1 MPQPNDHRLF
11 AVILGTNEIASAI
24 GIQLMRAGYCVVL
37 SHDPD
42 PPVIRRKMAF
52 HDALYT
58 DTAQLEDV
66 VAERV
71 DDGMQVYRALS
82 RPPQI
87 MVTWLGLLDLLP
99 VRHIDLLIDARLQ
112 KRRVTPDL
120 RRLARLSIGLGP
132 GFSSSFNCD
141 VAVETRPG
149 KIGLAADRS
158 WTDTAD
164 GVASSLG
171 NVGAERFVYSQLAGR
186 WRTPVEIGTRVY
198 KGLVLGH
205 LSGIP
210 VLAPRDGILRGIVR
224 DGSEIPAGVKLLEID
239 PRGRHAQWTGTD
251 ERGRSIA
258 RAVQMAVGSH
268 AAATKDTPAIHSLA
282 GHRI

>member
-198 KGLVLGH
+198 KDLVLGH
-205 LSGIP
+205 LSGVP

>member
-52 HDALYT
+52 HDALYN

-71 DDGMQVYRALS
+71 EDGVQVYQALG

-112 KRRVTPDL
+112 KRRITPDL
-120 RRLARLSIGLGP
+120 RRLARLTIGLGP
-132 GFSSSFNCD
+132 GFSSNFNCD

-149 KIGLAADRS
+149 KIGLVTS
-158 WTDTAD
+158 THWTDAAD

-171 NVGAERFVYSQLAGR
+171 DVGAERFVYSQFAGR
-186 WRTPVEIGTRVY
+186 WHTAIEIGTRVY
-198 KGLVLGH
+198 KDLVLGH
-205 LSGIP
+205 LSGVP
-210 VLAPRDGILRGIVR
+210 LLAPRDGILRGIAR
-224 DGSEIPAGVKLLEID
+224 DGSEVPSGAKLLEID
-239 PRGRHAQWTGTD
+239 PRGRDAQWTGTD
-251 ERGRSIA
+251 DRGRAIA
-258 RAVQMAVGSH
+258 NATTAAVRLH
-268 AAATKDTPAIHSLA
+268 AARRSTQWSPA
-282 GHRI
+282 